1 MTEESEEVREARRL
15 LFRPRPGETAAEL
28 AARIRLATS
37 SLAEHEREPLL
48 SRPRPEG
55 APNPVDVLTLS
66 RRADGSVELAGH
78 DGRDYEWV
86 YEFTAETWGHLGELV
101 GTENVVAGL
110 RALFERDRSVWSL
123 KDWLDSN
130 DIEYDFASFGT
141 MSSG

>member
-1 MTEESEEVREARRL
+1 MTDESEKVREARRL
-15 LFRPRPGETAAEL
+15 LFKPRPGETAADV

-37 SLAEHEREPLL
+37 SLANHEPEPLPR
-48 SRPRPEG
+48 RPRPEG
-55 APNPVDVLTLS
+55 LRNPIDVLTLTTN
-66 RRADGSVELAGH
+66 ADGSMELEGD

-86 YEFTAETWGHLGELV
+86 YRFTAETWGHLGELV
-101 GTENVVAGL
+101 GTNNVVAGL
-110 RALFERDRSVWSL
+110 RALFERDRSMWSL